1 MKTKKMQSII
11 ISSLFV
17 AGLAGC
23 SSSQPYN
30 SDNDSPWKAKHDAE
44 LESAS
49 SEEFVE
55 LTLDESVEV
64 NSMDEVIIADGM
76 ILE

>member
-1 MKTKKMQSII
+1 
-11 ISSLFV
+11 LRV
-17 AGLAGC
+17 R
-23 SSSQPYN
+23 SSSQAYN
-30 SDNDSPWKAKHDAE
+30 RDHASPWKAKHDAE

-64 NSMDEVIIADGM
+64 NRMDEVIIADGM